1 MSRILKSLLYCL
13 LLSLG
18 CFNPLSAQQAATST
32 SSTSTPTHSPV
43 PGGIA
48 ILDIPV
54 SLANAGEA
62 PAVYFQDNRV
72 MVVRKQDDPKINWQ
86 AIVGLPLQVKPGE
99 HSLRFQG
106 ADNGKGKLTFL
117 IKDKTYKKQYITLKN
132 KRQVNPYAKDLV
144 RIRAETAE
152 ILNAYKHWS
161 NKSAPTTTLSLPV
174 AGEMS
179 SPFGLRRYFNNEPRN
194 PHSGIDIAAP
204 EGTPVLAPANGTV
217 LTTGNYFF
225 NGNTVILDHGH
236 GLVTLYCH
244 LQAISVQPGDEI
256 SKGETI
262 GLLGMTGRVTGPHL
276 HWSVSLN
283 NARIDPG
290 LLILPHTTR

>member
-1 MSRILKSLLYCL
+1 MSRILKPLFCCL
-13 LLSLG
+13 LLSPVWV
-18 CFNPLSAQQAATST
+18 NPLSAQQITPFTATSA
-32 SSTSTPTHSPV
+32 PTHSPV
-43 PGGIA
+43 PGGVA
-48 ILDIPV
+48 VLDIPV
-54 SLANAGEA
+54 SLASTSEP
-62 PAVYFQDNRV
+62 PAVYFRDHRV
-72 MVVRKQDDPKINWQ
+72 MVIDKQDDPGAKWR

-99 HSLRFQG
+99 HKLDIQG
-106 ADNGKGKLTFL
+106 AGQKKTELSFL
-117 IKDKTYKKQYITLKN
+117 INNKSYKKQYITLKN

-144 RIRAETAE
+144 RIRSETAE
-152 ILNAYKHWS
+152 ILNAYQHWNNS
-161 NKSAPTTTLSLPV
+161 IPPVTRLAMPV

-204 EGTPVLAPANGTV
+204 QGTPILAPANGTV
-217 LTTGNYFF
+217 LTTGDYFF

-244 LQAISVQPGDEI
+244 LQSISVEPGDEV
-256 SKGETI
+256 SKGDPI

-283 NARIDPG
+283 NARIDPA
-290 LLILPHTTR
+290 LLLHPR

>member
-1 MSRILKSLLYCL
+1 
-13 LLSLG
+13 
-18 CFNPLSAQQAATST
+18 
-32 SSTSTPTHSPV
+32 
-43 PGGIA
+43 
-48 ILDIPV
+48 
-54 SLANAGEA
+54 
-62 PAVYFQDNRV
+62 
-72 MVVRKQDDPKINWQ
+72 MVIDKQDDPGAKWR

-99 HSLRFQG
+99 HKLDIQG
-106 ADNGKGKLTFL
+106 AGQKKTELSFL
-117 IKDKTYKKQYITLKN
+117 INNKSYKKQYITLKN

-144 RIRAETAE
+144 RIRSETAE
-152 ILNAYKHWS
+152 ILNAYQHWNNS
-161 NKSAPTTTLSLPV
+161 IPPVTRLAMPV

-204 EGTPVLAPANGTV
+204 QGTPILAPANGTV
-217 LTTGNYFF
+217 LTTGDYFF

-244 LQAISVQPGDEI
+244 LQSISVEPGDEV
-256 SKGETI
+256 SKGDPI

-283 NARIDPG
+283 NARIDPA
-290 LLILPHTTR
+290 LLLHPR